1 MAKAYYSTVFAQSAD
16 DIWNAIRDF
25 NNYPVWVDGA
35 GESAIEDGKSGDTVG
50 AVRDVL
56 YRGQRIRQ
64 RLVALSDPERAQ
76 VYEFCGT
83 APMPVQHYRATL
95 KITPIVDG
103 GRGFVEWWATFD
115 CTAGALRRVAG
126 VFPRCFRRLARF
138 AAAIFGRSQLVGRAA
153 WCQRNGRDFRAHG
166 TIPAVRL
173 CGRRPR
179 WARPTLGNL
188 CSAGLTWIKT
198 SSA

>member
-25 NNYPVWVDGA
+25 NNYPIWVDGA
-35 GESAIEDGKSGDTVG
+35 GDSKIEDGKSGDAVG

-64 RLVALSDPERAQ
+64 RLVALSDAERSQ
-76 VYEFCGT
+76 VYEFCGA

-115 CTAGALRRVAG
+115 CAPERLDEWAAFFRDAFAGWLGSLRRYLDG
-126 VFPRCFRRLARF
+126 RNSSFDRP
-138 AAAIFGRSQLVGRAA
+138 AA
-153 WCQRNGRDFRAHG
+153 
-166 TIPAVRL
+166 
-173 CGRRPR
+173 
-179 WARPTLGNL
+179 
-188 CSAGLTWIKT
+188 K
-198 SSA
+198 